1 MIDEKKDYLKIL
13 IVAIL
18 VSGGIS
24 LTGLDPDTFKAEL
37 DGYYICPVS
46 GESYEFARLSG
57 TEQRGY
63 PYLDSTKGYKDCK
76 DAEGVREKW
85 RDLYSYATELGID
98 PYDLIQEEETQAT
111 LGTAA
116 GVWGDHYKIKQG
128 KDPVKI

>member
-18 VSGGIS
+18 VSSGVS
-24 LTGLDPDTFKAEL
+24 LTGLDPDTFKSEL
-37 DGYYICPVS
+37 NGYYICPVLE
-46 GESYEFARLSG
+46 GSYEFARLSSS
-57 TEQRGY
+57 EERGY

-98 PYDLIQEEETQAT
+98 PYDLIPEESQVLSE
-111 LGTAA
+111 TAA